1 MLIRRRTDDAS
12 TTPISRKA
20 PPCYQYLLF
29 TIAFS
34 VLLHGVWLYKSSSS
48 QQVYFVDYSKQPFA
62 GNEDTS
68 VATLP
73 STNKGRIAT
82 QRQHSPKK
90 RMKRHYNHSQAA
102 LTKTET
108 KINVPFPIF
117 VASLPKSGTTSV
129 HNFFLCGKIRSAH
142 AYCPDNG
149 QRIGSLIR
157 SNVLDGSPPLQ
168 GCGDA
173 AFSPKGPVRVFSD
186 TGDVPPGGPCFYPS
200 VSALEELVTFYP
212 NMTIL
217 LGTRN
222 PIRWSNSLEQ
232 WGHGRLFRRWGH
244 YCSFMP
250 KRNRH
255 RRSRSATMMDYIHF
269 YHWHTLHIRNF
280 TQHHPSVTYVEFSI
294 DSPTAA
300 MDLERATGI
309 SASCWGHHRPVVPR

>member
-1 MLIRRRTDDAS
+1 MLIRRRTNDAS
-12 TTPISRKA
+12 TTQTNRKA

-29 TIAFS
+29 TLAYFS
-34 VLLHGVWLYKSSSS
+34 VFLHGVWLYKTSS
-48 QQVYFVDYSKQPFA
+48 QQVHSAHYSKQPFA
-62 GNEDTS
+62 GIDDTTA
-68 VATLP
+68 ATLP
-73 STNKGRIAT
+73 TTSEEKIAT
-82 QRQHSPKK
+82 QRHHSSEERVK
-90 RMKRHYNHSQAA
+90 RLYNHSYAA
-102 LTKTET
+102 FPKT

-117 VASLPKSGTTSV
+117 VVSLPKSGTTSV
-129 HNFFLCGKIRSAH
+129 HNFFLCGKIPSAH

-157 SNVLDGSPPLQ
+157 SNVLDGNPPLQ

-173 AFSPKGPVRVFSD
+173 GFRPKGPVRVFSD
-186 TGDVPPGGPCFYPS
+186 TGDVPPGGPCFYAS
-200 VSALEELVTFYP
+200 VSALEELVTSYP

-222 PIRWSNSLEQ
+222 PFHWSNSLER

-244 YCSFMP
+244 YCPFMP
-250 KRNRH
+250 KRNRVH
-255 RRSRSATMMDYIHF
+255 SRSRNATMMDYIHF